1 MKIYKACK
9 NKLLII
15 YNNNHIKDIIIKV
28 YNKIVYRIKKQM
40 NNHKNLNI
48 KTIYNKIFKIM
59 MKKYIMFLI
68 NRMMQKKIIT
78 I

>member
-28 YNKIVYRIKKQM
+28 YNKIVYRIKK
-40 NNHKNLNI
+40 
-48 KTIYNKIFKIM
+48 
-59 MKKYIMFLI
+59 
-68 NRMMQKKIIT
+68 
-78 I
+78 